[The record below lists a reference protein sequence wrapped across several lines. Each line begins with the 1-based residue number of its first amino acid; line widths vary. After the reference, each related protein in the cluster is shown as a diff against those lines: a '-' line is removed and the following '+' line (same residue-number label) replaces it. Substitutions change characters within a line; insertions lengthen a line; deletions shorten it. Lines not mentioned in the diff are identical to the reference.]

1 MTIDLDLV
9 QTLESLSA
17 VALTPEERAAA
28 QADLQAAV
36 DRFDRLAAVDTQGVE
51 PLVHVFPLANV
62 TREDEVVE
70 SMDNELLTENAPWS
84 KDGAFLVYRAV
95 E

>member
-1 MTIDLDLV
+1 MTIDLELI
-9 QTLESLSA
+9 QALEALSA
-17 VALTPEERAAA
+17 IALTPEERAAMLPE
-28 QADLQAAV
+28 LQATV

-62 TREDEVVE
+62 TREDRVVP
-70 SMDNELLTENAPWS
+70 SMDNELLLANAARE
-84 KDGAFLVYRAV
+84 KGGAFVVHRAV